1 MDDPTPWVSQTVIAK
16 IKQSGLRIF
25 TDPPELNKALKREHY
40 TLPVLEDVLHEL
52 EQSTVFSKADLSSG
66 FWHVQLGE
74 ESSLLTKLQTCFSR
88 YRWLRLPLG
97 TSVSSEI
104 FQKKLLEAFD
114 GLAGVFCVAEDVI
127 IHGKTLEDHDKHL
140 NAFFGRRREKNLKLN
155 KEKLVLR
162 SDNITFMGHKITK
175 EELQTDPKEIEP
187 IKDYPVP
194 QSLEELRRFL
204 GMVNYLSRY
213 LSHLTEAIHPLHNLL
228 KKDVPWTWSVSQEHA
243 FQTGG
248 KKDHQK
254 PHTCLLRPAERT
266 HKSERR
272 KRLRAGQCS
281 NTGRQTSG
289 VHKPHPFEH

>member
-25 TDPPELNKALKREHY
+25 IDPPELNKALKREHY

-52 EQSTVFSKADLSSG
+52 EQSTAFSKADLSSG

-97 TSVSSEI
+97 TSVSSGI

-228 KKDVPWTWSVSQEHA
+228 K
-243 FQTGG
+243 
-248 KKDHQK
+248 
-254 PHTCLLRPAERT
+254 
-266 HKSERR
+266 
-272 KRLRAGQCS
+272 
-281 NTGRQTSG
+281 
-289 VHKPHPFEH
+289 